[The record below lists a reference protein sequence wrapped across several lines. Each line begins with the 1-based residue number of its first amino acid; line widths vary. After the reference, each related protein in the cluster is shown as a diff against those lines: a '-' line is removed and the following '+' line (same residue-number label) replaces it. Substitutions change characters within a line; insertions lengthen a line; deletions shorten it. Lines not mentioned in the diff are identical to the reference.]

1 MNDARM
7 TLRLPGEYLEFARN
21 YASEREMTLTD
32 LVISYFKK
40 LKESMAVKEELPE
53 CVRGM
58 VGIISAGERD
68 SVEEYHDY
76 LMERYA

>member
-32 LVISYFKK
+32 LVIGYFKK

-53 CVRGM
+53 GVRGM
-58 VGIISAGERD
+58 VGIIPVGERD

>member
-32 LVISYFKK
+32 LVIGYFKK
-40 LKESMAVKEELPE
+40 LKETMAVKEELPE

-58 VGIISAGERD
+58 VGIIPAGEHD
-68 SVEEYHDY
+68 SVEDYHDY

>member
-32 LVISYFKK
+32 LVIGYFKN

-53 CVRGM
+53 FVRGM
-58 VGIISAGERD
+58 VGIIPAGERD